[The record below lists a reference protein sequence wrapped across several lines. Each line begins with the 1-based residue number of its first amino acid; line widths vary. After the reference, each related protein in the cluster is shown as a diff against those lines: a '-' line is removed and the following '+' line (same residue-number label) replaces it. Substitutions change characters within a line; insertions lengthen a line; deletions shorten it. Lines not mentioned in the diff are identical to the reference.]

1 MEPRSPPTSWGC
13 RSNRT
18 ISVGKGHIPRSKAA
32 PIAPILPG
40 VGHAPVGVVS
50 GPEPGLTVEGF
61 AMDAPRR
68 QFMLATTV
76 LACSGLPFAG
86 CDDGGG
92 GGSLPLREIEATN
105 KRVDALERWVA
116 ELGARV
122 AGGTKGANPEAS
134 DAARNN
140 P

>member
-13 RSNRT
+13 HSNRT

-61 AMDAPRR
+61 AMDAPSRL
-68 QFMLATTV
+68 FVPGAL
-76 LACSGLPFAG
+76 LACSGLLFAG
-86 CDDGGG
+86 CDGGGG

-105 KRVDALERWVA
+105 KRVDALERRVA
-116 ELGARV
+116 ELEARV
-122 AGGTKGANPEAS
+122 AGGTKGANPEAP